1 MANRS
6 ILKVRL
12 PDGSVVGIPA
22 IQGPAG
28 HGTPAG
34 GKAGQ
39 TLLKASDDDYD
50 FTWGESR
57 SYGVGH
63 GLKLVDGD
71 LTVNSVSNLGGDNT
85 LPASAALV
93 QSVVGNIESIL
104 STI

>member
-1 MANRS
+1 MSNRS
-6 ILKVRL
+6 ILKVRM

-22 IQGPAG
+22 IQGPQG
-28 HGTPAG
+28 P
-34 GKAGQ
+34 Q
-39 TLLKASDDDYD
+39 
-50 FTWGESR
+50 GEPGE

-71 LTVNSVSNLGGDNT
+71 LTVNSVSNLDGDNT

-104 STI
+104 GTI